1 MKNMT
6 ANIMLE
12 DTPLTDA
19 DCLSVFVRVKEEF
32 NFPLHIHNEFEL
44 NFILNAQGAQRIV
57 GDSVEIID
65 DMELTF
71 ITGSSLEHAWQTHQC
86 TTKEIKEI
94 TIQFHPDIIGDNL
107 LRKNSFQ
114 HINKLLSDAKL
125 GVTFGRET
133 IKAIQPKIEYLA
145 EKSTGFDAV
154 LTLLDILHELSMSP
168 NIRILA
174 SRSFSTQTIDSRSR
188 RIDKVYAFIE
198 KNYQQTI
205 NLIDVAELV
214 GMSEVGF
221 CRFFKQRTGKT
232 FIESLNETRLAHATS
247 LLINTTQ
254 TVSEICFASGY
265 NNLSNFNR
273 LFLKR
278 KKCTP
283 SELREK
289 YTKNRIVI

>member
-6 ANIMLE
+6 SNIMLE

-71 ITGSSLEHAWQTHQC
+71 ITGASLEHAWQTHQC

-114 HINKLLSDAKL
+114 HINKLLNDAKL
-125 GVTFGRET
+125 GVTFGKET

-174 SRSFSTQTIDSRSR
+174 SRSFSAQTIDSRSR
-188 RIDKVYAFIE
+188 RIDKVYTFIE
-198 KNYQQTI
+198 KNYQQAI
-205 NLIDVAELV
+205 NLTDVAELV

-232 FIESLNETRLAHATS
+232 FVESLNETRLAHAAS

-289 YTKNRIVI
+289 YIKNRIVI

>member
-71 ITGSSLEHAWQTHQC
+71 ITGASLEHAWQTHQC

-125 GVTFGRET
+125 GVTFGRDT
-133 IKAIQPKIEYLA
+133 IRAIQPKIEYLA

-168 NIRILA
+168 NIRVLA

-198 KNYQQTI
+198 ENYQQTI
-205 NLIDVAELV
+205 NLVDVAELV

>member
-6 ANIMLE
+6 SNIMLE

-71 ITGSSLEHAWQTHQC
+71 ITGASLEHAWQTHQC

-114 HINKLLSDAKL
+114 HINKLLNDAKL
-125 GVTFGRET
+125 GVTFGKET

-174 SRSFSTQTIDSRSR
+174 SRSFSAQTIDSRSR

-198 KNYQQTI
+198 KNYQQAI
-205 NLIDVAELV
+205 NLTDVAELV

-232 FIESLNETRLAHATS
+232 FVESLNETRLAHATS

-289 YTKNRIVI
+289 YIKNRIVI